1 MHCTT
6 PPLAHERTVDMEL
19 ILHLISYISG
29 GAAGVTGI
37 GSDFWGTFYNGFI
50 WYWNFYCQ
58 WGC

>member
-6 PPLAHERTVDMEL
+6 PALIHERTVDMGF
-19 ILHLISYISG
+19 ILQALGHVVPG
-29 GAAGVTGI
+29 GAGIAGI
-37 GSDFWGTFYNGFI
+37 GDDFWGVFYNGFT

>member
-1 MHCTT
+1 
-6 PPLAHERTVDMEL
+6 MEL

-37 GSDFWGTFYNGFI
+37 GSDFWGTFYNGFV